1 MSNVE
6 EHADNN
12 FDDIHFYLIPKH
24 NHVITYSI
32 IEYFTSGNV
41 IVDCI
46 LLVYERDLILST
58 FKHEN
63 IAYVMQIIMLIIATE
78 INVSSVRFRKDSAV

>member
-12 FDDIHFYLIPKH
+12 FNDIHFYLIPKH
-24 NHVITYSI
+24 NHMITYSS
-32 IEYFTSGNV
+32 IEYFTSESV
-41 IVDCI
+41 IVDRI
-46 LLVYERDLILST
+46 LLVYESDSILST

-63 IAYVMQIIMLIIATE
+63 IAYAMLVIMLIIATE
-78 INVSSVRFRKDSAV
+78 INVSSLRFI